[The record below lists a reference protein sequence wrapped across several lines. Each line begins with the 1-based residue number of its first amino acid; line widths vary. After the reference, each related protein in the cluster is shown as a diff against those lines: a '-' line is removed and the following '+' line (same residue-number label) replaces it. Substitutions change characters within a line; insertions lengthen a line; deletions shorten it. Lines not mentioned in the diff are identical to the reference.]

1 VSSVPVWT
9 TTDIATTA
17 AIKRSRHLYAKNACD
32 PNPILLLR
40 KEKGAV
46 VCSSQVLAAPISS
59 PSTKFMHLLNLMP
72 LLHNSQGSRIYL
84 GFIRVLI
91 LLFLCSRDG
100 EIEIFQRILITIL
113 LTITATY
120 VHLLI
125 VLWLVCKPTAMII
138 MLYIS

>member
-1 VSSVPVWT
+1 
-9 TTDIATTA
+9 
-17 AIKRSRHLYAKNACD
+17 
-32 PNPILLLR
+32 
-40 KEKGAV
+40 
-46 VCSSQVLAAPISS
+46 
-59 PSTKFMHLLNLMP
+59 M
-72 LLHNSQGSRIYL
+72 
-84 GFIRVLI
+84 LI